1 MEIYEALKKDHDLV
15 KGLMN
20 QLVNLSERESD
31 LRHDLIEMI
40 RDELVPHSR
49 AEEAVFYN
57 SMRMLDSSK
66 GIAMHGYQEH
76 MEAEAL
82 LRSLQVQEKID
93 VKWRETAQK
102 LKRAL
107 ENHITEEEGEM
118 FEAARSLFTKEEA
131 IAMGE
136 VFEQMKPEV
145 KAEGIGMT
153 TIEMLKNLMPPR
165 LMMSIDDL
173 SVPFISKNE
182 NGKGSGKTSGKNSTR

>member
-1 MEIYEALKKDHDLV
+1 MEIYDALKKDHELV
-15 KGLMN
+15 KGLIN
-20 QLVNLSERESD
+20 QLVNLKDSESD

-66 GIAMHGYQEH
+66 AIAMHGYQEH

-93 VKWRETAQK
+93 VKWKETARK
-102 LKRAL
+102 LKSVL
-107 ENHITEEEGEM
+107 EDHISEEEGEM
-118 FEAARSLFTKEEA
+118 FNAARTLFAKEEA
-131 IAMGE
+131 VAMAD
-136 VFEQMKPEV
+136 VFEQMKPEI

-165 LMMSIDDL
+165 LMMSIDDI
-173 SVPFISKNE
+173 SVPLFSKKTTG
-182 NGKGSGKTSGKNSTR
+182 GKDSNKNR

>member
-1 MEIYEALKKDHDLV
+1 MEIYDALKKDHELV
-15 KGLMN
+15 KGLIN
-20 QLVNLSERESD
+20 QLVNLKDSESD

-66 GIAMHGYQEH
+66 AIAMHGYQEH

-93 VKWRETAQK
+93 VKWKETARK
-102 LKRAL
+102 LKSVL
-107 ENHITEEEGEM
+107 EDHISEEEGEM
-118 FEAARSLFTKEEA
+118 FNAARTLFTKEEA
-131 IAMGE
+131 VAMAD
-136 VFEQMKPEV
+136 VFEQMKPEI

-165 LMMSIDDL
+165 LMMSIDDI
-173 SVPFISKNE
+173 SVPLFSKKTTG
-182 NGKGSGKTSGKNSTR
+182 GKDSNKNR